1 MSTHQDVIQNCQAK
15 IDCSP
20 GKDRVSRCRFC
31 THLSHVY
38 ISCRSTRYRIVC
50 SCFFLKNICL
60 PHTESENTHSM
71 TFQCWKWVHHWR
83 STMTPGGRTGL
94 DLGRPLRP
102 CAGHGVSRW
111 EEVKPRKAGG
121 LPLMKPLNS
130 LELSKN
136 DVSGRIL
143 YSWEVSFFLFHV
155 ECRKPLFILLEAAC
169 AQYGSHL
176 SARDQDIPS
185 QTSFF
190 WFQTGIR

>member
-1 MSTHQDVIQNCQAK
+1 
-15 IDCSP
+15 
-20 GKDRVSRCRFC
+20 
-31 THLSHVY
+31 
-38 ISCRSTRYRIVC
+38 
-50 SCFFLKNICL
+50 
-60 PHTESENTHSM
+60 M

-102 CAGHGVSRW
+102 CAGHGVSRL
-111 EEVKPRKAGG
+111 GG
-121 LPLMKPLNS
+121 GEATKSWGFTSNETLEQSGTLQKWCFWKNPLFMGS
-130 LELSKN
+130 E
-136 DVSGRIL
+136 
-143 YSWEVSFFLFHV
+143 FFLFHV

-190 WFQTGIR
+190 WFQTGIRWYIMFFGYKDVFGVDTSTSIFFPHHTKHNIIGLFLQNQTDR

>member
-1 MSTHQDVIQNCQAK
+1 MIWAA
-15 IDCSP
+15 
-20 GKDRVSRCRFC
+20 
-31 THLSHVY
+31 LSGHVP
-38 ISCRSTRYRIVC
+38 VME
-50 SCFFLKNICL
+50 CL
-60 PHTESENTHSM
+60 
-71 TFQCWKWVHHWR
+71 
-83 STMTPGGRTGL
+83 
-94 DLGRPLRP
+94 
-102 CAGHGVSRW
+102 AW